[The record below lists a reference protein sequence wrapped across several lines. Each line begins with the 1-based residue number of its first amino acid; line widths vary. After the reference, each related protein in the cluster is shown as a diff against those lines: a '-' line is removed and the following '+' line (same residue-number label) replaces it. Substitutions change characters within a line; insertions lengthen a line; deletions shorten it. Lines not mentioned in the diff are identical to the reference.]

1 MHENAACDLRGRN
14 YEQPTNS
21 KACGTVRVCVCVRSR
36 VKKTFSTDWVSHNSH
51 SNGTDHP
58 LVSAA
63 VMSHVPV
70 RFAQPNCEASAGEP
84 DARLL

>member
-1 MHENAACDLRGRN
+1 MKMQHVISVAEIMSNQRIQKLVA
-14 YEQPTNS
+14 PS
-21 KACGTVRVCVCVRSR
+21 VCVCVRSR